1 MTRVERE
8 QAIAIL
14 ENEKKCVNRANKN
27 DYCNRDCYNCELV
40 KTDTEI
46 LTALDMAIQALETWN
61 NLFKSYEV
69 LTKEITESGDIK
81 NATKRIDDWCIEQ
94 LRGIIS
100 DYYTDLIIKEM

>member
-1 MTRVERE
+1 MSRE
-8 QAIAIL
+8 EAIDLLDNLIGMI
-14 ENEKKCVNRANKN
+14 EDNHES
-27 DYCNRDCYNCELV
+27 DY
-40 KTDTEI
+40 DT
-46 LTALDMAIQALETWN
+46 AFKMAIQALETWN

-100 DYYTDLIIKEM
+100 DHYADLIIKEM